1 MDMELLIGLM
11 CRQMARDLMVL
22 WVCGM
27 GMLAAVWLLVHH
39 ARLIHSGRKE
49 S

>member
-1 MDMELLIGLM
+1 MDMNLLIELI
-11 CRQMARDLMVL
+11 CKQMARDLMVL
-22 WVCGM
+22 WLCGM

-39 ARLIHSGRKE
+39 VRLAHSGKRK